1 MRRRLS
7 PASPIRAFTLIELLI
22 VLAIIGAL
30 AALSV
35 PAFKG
40 FGQGNALAAAE
51 RQMADDIGLARQ
63 YAIKNRALVYLVF
76 AVPPTLGANGFLTA
90 AQNLQNHAAAL
101 NASATLNALPELKD
115 RALRAFTNAAA
126 GQFTS
131 YAIYTEQ
138 AVGEQ
143 PGVRRPRY
151 LTDWRELPDGIVFPP
166 NMAFTIPE
174 GRLAE
179 FPNGLN
185 AALPTGFFPFPIAP
199 RLGDPVDAIPRFAL
213 PFIAFDATGRLHN
226 FGGIPTN
233 QFLTLG
239 FGSVFIPRLPSANP
253 NSKVPGPPDFSRPVD
268 YVQTPVNNGTNSI
281 FRIAALTGRSKL
293 FKPETK

>member
-1 MRRRLS
+1 MRRRTS
-7 PASPIRAFTLIELLI
+7 TASTIRAFTLIELLI

-76 AVPPTLGANGFLTA
+76 AVPQTIGDNGFQTA
-90 AQNLQNHAAAL
+90 ADNLRAHANAL
-101 NASATLNALPELKD
+101 NSSATLNGLPELKD
-115 RALRAFTNAAA
+115 RALRAFTNTVA
-126 GQFTS
+126 GLYTS
-131 YAIYTEQ
+131 YAIYTEHS
-138 AVGEQ
+138 VGEQ

-151 LTDWRELPDGIVFPP
+151 LTDWRELPDGIVFPT
-166 NMAFTIPE
+166 NMVCVIPA
-174 GRLAE
+174 GRVSE
-179 FPNGLN
+179 FPNGLISQ
-185 AALPTGFFPFPIAP
+185 LPTGLFPFPIAP

-213 PFIAFDATGRLHN
+213 PCVAFDSTGRLYN
-226 FGGIPTN
+226 FEAIPTN

-239 FGSVFIPRLPSANP
+239 FGSVFVPRLPTADP
-253 NSKVPGPPDFSRPVD
+253 NSKIPGGPDFSRPLD

>member
-7 PASPIRAFTLIELLI
+7 PASAIRAFTLIELLI

-30 AALSV
+30 AALSM

-76 AVPPTLGANGFLTA
+76 AVPQTPGDNGFVTA
-90 AQNLQNHAAAL
+90 AENLRAHAQAL
-101 NASATLNALPELKD
+101 ESSATLNAIPELKD
-115 RALRAFTNAAA
+115 RALRAFTNIVS
-126 GQFTS
+126 GLFTS

-138 AVGEQ
+138 SLGDQ
-143 PGVRRPRY
+143 PGMRRPRF
-151 LTDWRELPDGIVFPP
+151 LTDWRELPDGIVFPT
-166 NMAFTIPE
+166 NMTFTIPE
-174 GRLAE
+174 GRLPE
-179 FPNGLN
+179 FPNGLT
-185 AALPTGFFPFPIAP
+185 ASLPTGSVPFPIAP
-199 RLGDPVDAIPRFAL
+199 RLGDPVDAIPRFTL
-213 PFIAFDATGRLHN
+213 PVIAFDSTGRLFN
-226 FGGIPTN
+226 FGAIPTN
-233 QFLTLG
+233 HYLTLG
-239 FGSVFIPRLPSANP
+239 FGSVFVPRLPSPNP
-253 NSKVPGPPDFSRPVD
+253 DSKVPGPPDFSRPVD
-268 YVQTPVNNGTNSI
+268 YVQTPFNNGTNSI